1 MKCKKCGF
9 DGIEESGDWI
19 TCPNCGAK
27 YFNTSISPELS
38 ATKQIDAIENK
49 MAGNSEQK
57 PYGNDD
63 SAGLGES
70 AQTEEPSGG
79 KKGKK
84 QKKKKSK
91 FRETIDFLLPII
103 IAVIVALL
111 LKTFVFAN
119 AVVPTGSMKNTI
131 GEGDRIIA
139 SRLAY
144 INSDPERYDI
154 ILFYF
159 PDDESQIFVKRVIGL
174 PGETVTIVDGYAFIT
189 DKDGN
194 TYETD
199 QSFITNGDPIGDYGP
214 FYIPEKGET
223 ITTDGVFCYAEN
235 GMRVGYSQFIDKY
248 CDVSASGE
256 YTVAENLYFCMGD
269 NRNESHDSRFWDN
282 TYVAENKILGEAKF
296 KYYPKFET
304 LK

>member
-70 AQTEEPSGG
+70 AQTEEPNGG

-174 PGETVTIVDGYAFIT
+174 PGETVTIVDGSAFIT

-214 FYIPEKGET
+214 FYIPEKAKRSQRTVFSATLKTVCALGIRSSLINTAMSAQAANTPLRKICISVWET
-223 ITTDGVFCYAEN
+223 TETNRTIPDSGTTP
-235 GMRVGYSQFIDKY
+235 MLLK
-248 CDVSASGE
+248 
-256 YTVAENLYFCMGD
+256 T
-269 NRNESHDSRFWDN
+269 RFW
-282 TYVAENKILGEAKF
+282 AKRNSNII
-296 KYYPKFET
+296 PN
-304 LK
+304 LKR

>member
-70 AQTEEPSGG
+70 AQTEKPNGG

-174 PGETVTIVDGYAFIT
+174 PGETVTIVDGSAFIT

>member
-174 PGETVTIVDGYAFIT
+174 PGETVTIVDGSAFIT

-214 FYIPEKGET
+214 FYIPEKSET

>member
-174 PGETVTIVDGYAFIT
+174 PGETVTIVDGSAFIT

-214 FYIPEKGET
+214 FYIPEKDET

>member
-174 PGETVTIVDGYAFIT
+174 PGETVTIVDGSAFIT

-248 CDVSASGE
+248 CDISASCE

>member
-70 AQTEEPSGG
+70 AQTEEPNGG

-119 AVVPTGSMKNTI
+119 AVVPTGC
-131 GEGDRIIA
+131 
-139 SRLAY
+139 L
-144 INSDPERYDI
+144 
-154 ILFYF
+154 L
-159 PDDESQIFVKRVIGL
+159 
-174 PGETVTIVDGYAFIT
+174 
-189 DKDGN
+189 
-194 TYETD
+194 
-199 QSFITNGDPIGDYGP
+199 
-214 FYIPEKGET
+214 
-223 ITTDGVFCYAEN
+223 
-235 GMRVGYSQFIDKY
+235 
-248 CDVSASGE
+248 
-256 YTVAENLYFCMGD
+256 YTSPSPRDA
-269 NRNESHDSRFWDN
+269 
-282 TYVAENKILGEAKF
+282 
-296 KYYPKFET
+296 
-304 LK
+304 